1 MEHYEVF
8 DQYLQKSKAIENF
21 CSERESAM
29 CHTIT
34 MSLADQ
40 TKICY
45 LTAIGR
51 ELDAVLDLINKMTE
65 ARKIK
70 ALGF

>member
-8 DQYLQKSKAIENF
+8 DQYLQKSKEIERF
-21 CSERESAM
+21 CNERESAM

-34 MSLADQ
+34 MNLPDQ

-51 ELDAVLDLINKMTE
+51 EIDAVLAFINKMTE
-65 ARKIK
+65 ERKIK
-70 ALGF
+70 ALGI

>member
-1 MEHYEVF
+1 MNSTHYHKLKFLNGV
-8 DQYLQKSKAIENF
+8 YIPNSLSTP
-21 CSERESAM
+21 
-29 CHTIT
+29 TIT